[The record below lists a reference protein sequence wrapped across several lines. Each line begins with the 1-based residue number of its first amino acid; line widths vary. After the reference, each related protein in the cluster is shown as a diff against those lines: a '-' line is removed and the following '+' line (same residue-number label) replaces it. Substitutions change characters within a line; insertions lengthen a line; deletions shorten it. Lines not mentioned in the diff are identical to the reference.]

1 MVKWLAILI
10 IHQGVILASFHK
22 QIKWSALNSVIEK
35 MVFMFLGENI
45 FFGYGNPIEPQVA
58 SAVFKIGRFSTN
70 SQRILTWISVFSPS
84 LFIWEMLWSD
94 PPAIR
99 IVQSPCFNRL
109 ISQRVTLFYLGC
121 IFISQ
126 WESGFFLV
134 IILKLKI

>member
-1 MVKWLAILI
+1 MYIIILLKLFHSHFYGFLVWPWHNCRVAIKSCLI
-10 IHQGVILASFHK
+10 SSGGQS
-22 QIKWSALNSVIEK
+22 QINRGGKTFKIT
-35 MVFMFLGENI
+35 
-45 FFGYGNPIEPQVA
+45 QVA